1 MAVKTTLEQL
11 EEVQTAISQV
21 MQAQEVGRSGK
32 THRLADLNALQAR
45 EKMLLAKYNR
55 EQGRGS
61 RQNIGIPGRY

>member
-1 MAVKTTLEQL
+1 MAVKTTIEQL

-21 MQAQEVGRSGK
+21 LQAQEVSRGGK
-32 THRLADLNALQAR
+32 THRLAELNALQAR
-45 EKMLLAKYNR
+45 EKLLLARYKR